1 MTTQDIPS
9 QKKNR
14 KPLGGALQSRG
25 AWFARVVHD
34 GKRVAL
40 VLPWASSREEAETR
54 AHELQS
60 LITGLV
66 DAGHTTT

>member
-1 MTTQDIPS
+1 
-9 QKKNR
+9 
-14 KPLGGALQSRG
+14 
-25 AWFARVVHD
+25 VHD